1 MKLAAI
7 DIGSNSVHMIVA
19 EIDGDGNFE
28 IIAREKEMVRLGER
42 SLADGFL
49 NEAAQQRGLTA
60 LAAFKRTADA
70 FGVADII
77 AYATS
82 ATREARNGQDFI
94 DRVFDEVGIR
104 ARIIEGTEEGRL
116 IYLGAREVFDF
127 GSRKAMI
134 IDIGGGSVEF
144 ILADQRREYLVYSL
158 KLGVRRLHEG
168 FLPSDPP
175 SEEELEALRSH
186 IRSTVEYVVRKTR
199 RRGFDVVLGSSGT
212 AKVLARITS
221 GHTGNTTTFTTREDL
236 ATTVARLAV
245 ISSVER
251 GSVPGVDDKRRD
263 AILEGSV
270 LMLTLLETFGANGFD
285 YCDAALRE
293 GMIIDYLERN
303 RPGLR
308 MMQAV
313 TDPRR
318 RSVVLFA
325 KRMYTSMAH
334 VEHVAAIA
342 VRIFDDLTRL
352 HQLSAANRE
361 LLEFA
366 ALLHDVGRAVSSS
379 AHHKHTLYIVE
390 NADIVGFSDREKSLI
405 ANVGRYH
412 RRSIPRPR
420 HAEWMALEEADRDL
434 VVTLSTILRLANA
447 LDRGHHG
454 NVVGVRTRFDEEA
467 VTIEIETHGSA
478 DVELRA
484 IERKAHHVER
494 VFGRDLRVATASS
507 LDPIWSEET

>member
-28 IIAREKEMVRLGER
+28 VIAREKEMARLGER

-60 LAAFKRTADA
+60 LAAFKRTAES
-70 FGVADII
+70 FGVTDII

-82 ATREARNGQDFI
+82 ATREARNGQAFI
-94 DRVFDEVGIR
+94 DRVFDEVGIQ

-127 GSRKAMI
+127 GSRRAMI
-134 IDIGGGSVEF
+134 IDIGGGSVEL

-168 FLPSDPP
+168 FLRSDPP
-175 SEEELEALRSH
+175 TEEDLDELRSH
-186 IRSTVEYVVRKTR
+186 IRSKVEYVVRKCR

-221 GHTGNTTTFTTREDL
+221 GHTGNGTTFTARDDL
-236 ATTVARLAV
+236 ATTVAQLSGLR
-245 ISSVER
+245 SEDR

-263 AILEGSV
+263 AILEGAL
-270 LMLTLLETFGANGFD
+270 LMLTLLESFGASGFE

-342 VRIFDDLTRL
+342 LRLFDGLTRL

-366 ALLHDVGRAVSSS
+366 SILHDVGRAVSSS

-390 NADIVGFSDREKSLI
+390 NADIVGFSDRERSLI

-420 HAEWMALEEADRDL
+420 HAEWMAFDEADRESI
-434 VVTLSTILRLANA
+434 VILSTILRLANA
-447 LDRGHHG
+447 LDRGHQG
-454 NVVGVRTRFDEEA
+454 NVVGVRTSFDA
-467 VTIEIETHGSA
+467 QTVTIEIETHGSA
-478 DVELRA
+478 DVELRE

-494 VFGRDLRVATASS
+494 VFGRTLEVRTASS
-507 LDPIWSEET
+507 LDPIWSTEP

>member
-28 IIAREKEMVRLGER
+28 VIARQKEMVRLGER

-49 NEAAQQRGLTA
+49 NAEAQERGIRALTE
-60 LAAFKRTADA
+60 FKKTADGY
-70 FGVADII
+70 GVSDII

-82 ATREARNGQDFI
+82 ATREARNGQEFI
-94 DRVFDEVGIR
+94 DRVRDEIGIH

-127 GSRKAMI
+127 GSRRAMI

-144 ILADQRREYLVYSL
+144 ILADQRREYLVNSL
-158 KLGVRRLHEG
+158 KLGVRRLHES

-175 SEEELEALRSH
+175 KKEELDALRSH
-186 IRSTVEYVVRKTR
+186 IRSKVEHVVRKSR
-199 RRGFDVVLGSSGT
+199 RRGYDVVLGSSGT
-212 AKVLARITS
+212 AKVLARITA
-221 GHTGNTTTFTTREDL
+221 GHTGNTTTFTAREDL
-236 ATTVARLAV
+236 AKTVEILSGL
-245 ISSVER
+245 SSAER
-251 GSVPGVDDKRRD
+251 GAVPGVDDKRRD
-263 AILEGSV
+263 AILEGAL
-270 LMLTLLETFGANGFD
+270 LMLTLLESFGADGFD

-308 MMQAV
+308 MMQSV
-313 TDPRR
+313 SDPRR

-325 KRMYTSMAH
+325 KRMYASMAH
-334 VEHVAAIA
+334 VEHVAALS
-342 VRIFDDLTRL
+342 VRIFDGLARL
-352 HQLSAANRE
+352 HQLPAAYRE
-361 LLEFA
+361 ILEYA

-390 NADIVGFSDREKSLI
+390 HADIVGFSDRERSLI
-405 ANVGRYH
+405 ANIGRYH
-412 RRSIPRPR
+412 RRSIPKER
-420 HAEWMALEEADRDL
+420 HVEWMGLEPTDREI
-434 VVTLSTILRLANA
+434 VVVLSTILRLANA
-447 LDRGHHG
+447 LDRGHQG
-454 NVVGVRTRFDEEA
+454 NAVGVRCEFDAER
-467 VTIEIETHGSA
+467 VLIEFDTHGPA

-484 IERKAHHVER
+484 IERKEHHIER
-494 VFGRDLRVATASS
+494 VFGRKLEVRRTRG
-507 LDPIWSEET
+507 LTPIWSE